1 MNTNRLQKH
10 YDKLTAKERFAAI
23 VAADMRGDAQ
33 EYQAL
38 FDSAPRKTFAVK
50 EHYGIS
56 LAFERL
62 GMFHQIRQLEY
73 AGLMILATYI
83 DAPKYRDELFKGLG
97 MIAKRYQTGA
107 AAWAALCKE
116 YGIDPHAITQDLPGA
131 SVLNWA
137 SRLAELLQ
145 DDQDLPELQAYL
157 DDFRESIEKM
167 AGDWA

>member
-1 MNTNRLQKH
+1 VNLNAIRKN
-10 YDKLTAKERFAAI
+10 YDKLTPKERFAAI
-23 VAADMRGDAQ
+23 VAADMRGDDQ
-33 EYQAL
+33 EYHAL
-38 FDSAPRKTFAVK
+38 FNSAPRKTFAVK

-62 GMFHQIRQLEY
+62 RMFHQIRQLEY
-73 AGLMILATYI
+73 AGLLILATKI
-83 DAPKYRDELFKGLG
+83 EELKNRGELFEAFGV
-97 MIAKRYQTGA
+97 IAKRYQTGA

-116 YGIDPHAITQDLPGA
+116 YGIDPQAFIQDLPGA
-131 SVLNWA
+131 SVLDWA

>member
-23 VAADMRGDAQ
+23 VAAGMRGDDQ
-33 EYQAL
+33 EQDAL
-38 FDSAPRKTFAVK
+38 MQSAPRKTFAVK

-62 GMFHQIRQLEY
+62 SMYYQIRQLEY
-73 AGLMILATYI
+73 AGLLMMASKIENPQ
-83 DAPKYRDELFKGLG
+83 DPDELFKSICVL
-97 MIAKRYQTGA
+97 AKRYQTGA

-116 YGIDPHAITQDLPGA
+116 YGIDPQAPTQDLPGD

-137 SRLAELLQ
+137 NRFANLLQ
-145 DDQDLPELQAYL
+145 DDQDLPELQKYL
-157 DDFRESIEKM
+157 DDFRQSIEKM
-167 AGDWA
+167 EGDWA